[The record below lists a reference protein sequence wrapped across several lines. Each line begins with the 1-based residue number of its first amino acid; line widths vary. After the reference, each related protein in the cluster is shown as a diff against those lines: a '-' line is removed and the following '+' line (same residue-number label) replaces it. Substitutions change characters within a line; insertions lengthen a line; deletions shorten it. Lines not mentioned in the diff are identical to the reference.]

1 MLSFVVSEYGVRP
14 EPSNIYPNGYK
25 VLSNSVLKFM
35 PYSSIKVDIG
45 LILKCPSHDFI
56 YIVIDDTYNNLLIVE
71 NNIIEDN
78 INTTYSIIIKN
89 MTNNIITIDKDNV
102 LCHFYSKDKIY
113 LHITKVEDSKMRYQ
127 SYDNI
132 IQNCNVVINNN
143 ITNTTPIEEIVQEV
157 TKEEATNIVEEAVK
171 VVEEA
176 VEKVAEEVTNEEVAK
191 VVEEVVE
198 KVAEEVVEEVVQKV
212 INEIVEEFIAKEDTA
227 KATEENKLL
236 QSNNLE
242 LHIDTSEIDNNI
254 TSVKRKYIRKKKT
267 KTSLS

>member
-89 MTNNIITIDKDNV
+89 MTNNIITIDNDNV

-157 TKEEATNIVEEAVK
+157 TKEEATNIVEEAAK

-176 VEKVAEEVTNEEVAK
+176 AKVVEEAANEEVAK